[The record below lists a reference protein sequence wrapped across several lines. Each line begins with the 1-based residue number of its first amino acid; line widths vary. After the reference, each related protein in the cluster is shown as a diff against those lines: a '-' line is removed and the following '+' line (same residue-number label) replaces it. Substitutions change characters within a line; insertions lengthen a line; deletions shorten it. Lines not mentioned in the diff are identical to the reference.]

1 MSVHAADGGL
11 LVRDVF
17 DDVCVHVRLGAVD
30 VVLLRARFRGDARK
44 EAGELVDEPMPVAH
58 LDEGPRVGQVSLE
71 EKCLDLLNKI

>member
-44 EAGELVDEPMPVAH
+44 EAGELVDLERGDGVCFVDGDVAGV
-58 LDEGPRVGQVSLE
+58 LRGRRSRV
-71 EKCLDLLNKI
+71 